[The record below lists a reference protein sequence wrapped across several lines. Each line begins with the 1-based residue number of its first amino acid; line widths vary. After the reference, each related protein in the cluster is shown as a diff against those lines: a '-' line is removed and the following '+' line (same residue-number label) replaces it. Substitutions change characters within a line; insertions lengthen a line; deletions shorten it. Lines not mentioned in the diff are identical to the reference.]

1 MSIKIY
7 EWISG
12 EILESTEEWADI
24 PDAIAD
30 VVIPMLAV
38 ALTITIMWQGY
49 SIMRGAGG
57 QDHLLDVFFNSTRV
71 FFVVSLAL
79 AGGMYSGNVVVLLQ
93 ELREWLTGL
102 FTDTTNSY
110 ASLDSTVSTAL
121 ENYKKIEDHA
131 FENIEI
137 SVMGTS
143 NFQGLITL
151 FLGLIIT
158 GIIILYSIVSA
169 INLIMIDVSLALVIA
184 IGPLFVATLA
194 FNATST
200 FFNSWLSTV
209 LKYIMTAILIAAV
222 IGFANSLVEGFAN
235 ALAVDPA
242 TLDLVSVTT
251 TTVIGGAIL
260 IFLAGKTAVIGGE
273 VIGSI
278 GMQIASLARAVR
290 AVANPVGKA
299 ASATISGAGKAA
311 GYAGGKAAGYL
322 GAKAA
327 NSRLGQA
334 VGGSRA
340 MQMAMKPVNMA
351 SSAMSGAGR
360 AMNQR
365 SVMSAMRAGA
375 QSGNASARNA
385 GIGDISKG

>member
-1 MSIKIY
+1 MSFNIFESLSGKIQQ
-7 EWISG
+7 
-12 EILESTEEWADI
+12 STEAWSNI
-24 PDAIAD
+24 PDAIAG
-30 VVIPMLAV
+30 VVIPMLAI

-79 AGGMYSGNVVVLLQ
+79 AGGMYGGNVVALLQ

-102 FTDTTNSY
+102 FTGTTNSY
-110 ASLDSTVSTAL
+110 AALDSTVTTAL
-121 ENYKKIEDHA
+121 ANFDKIADYS

-143 NFQGLITL
+143 NFEGLLTLLLGALITVVIFIYCL
-151 FLGLIIT
+151 
-158 GIIILYSIVSA
+158 VSA
-169 INLIMIDVSLALVIA
+169 VNLIMIDVSLALVIA
-184 IGPLFVATLA
+184 IGPLFVAALA

-200 FFNSWLSTV
+200 FFNSWLSTI

-222 IGFANSLVEGFAN
+222 IGFANAIVDIFAT
-235 ALAVDPA
+235 ALSQDPA
-242 TLDLVSVTT
+242 GMDFITEAASTT
-251 TTVIGGAIL
+251 AGGAIL

-299 ASATISGAGKAA
+299 ASATMSGAGKAA

-327 NSRLGQA
+327 DSRLGQA

-351 SSAMSGAGR
+351 GSAMSGASR

-365 SVMSAMRAGA
+365 SVMSATRAGA
-375 QSGNASARNA
+375 QSGNSSARNA

>member
-1 MSIKIY
+1 MSFNIY
-7 EWISG
+7 ESLSG
-12 EILESTEEWADI
+12 KILQSTEAWADI
-24 PDAIAD
+24 PDAIAG
-30 VVIPMLAV
+30 VVIPMLAI

-57 QDHLLDVFFNSTRV
+57 QDHLLDVFFNSMRV
-71 FFVVSLAL
+71 FLVVAGAL
-79 AGGMYSGNVVVLLQ
+79 TGGMYSGNVVALFH
-93 ELREWLTGL
+93 EMREWLTGL
-102 FTDTTNSY
+102 FTGTTNSY
-110 ASLDSTVSTAL
+110 AALDSTVTTAL
-121 ENYKKIEDHA
+121 ANFDKIADYS

-143 NFQGLITL
+143 NFEGLLTL
-151 FLGLIIT
+151 FLGALITVVIF
-158 GIIILYSIVSA
+158 LYCLVAA
-169 INLIMIDVSLALVIA
+169 INLIIIDVSLALVIA
-184 IGPLFVATLA
+184 IGPLFVAALA

-209 LKYIMTAILIAAV
+209 LKYIMTAVLIAAV
-222 IGFANSLVEGFAN
+222 IGFANAIVDIFAT
-235 ALAVDPA
+235 ALSQDPA
-242 TLDLVSVTT
+242 GMDFITEAASTSA
-251 TTVIGGAIL
+251 GGAIL
-260 IFLAGKTAVIGGE
+260 IFLAGKTAVMGGE
-273 VIGSI
+273 VIGSV

-299 ASATISGAGKAA
+299 ASATMSGAGKAA

-327 NSRLGQA
+327 DSRLGQA
-334 VGGSRA
+334 VGGNRA

-351 SSAMSGAGR
+351 GSALSGAGR
-360 AMNQR
+360 AMSQR
-365 SVMSAMRAGA
+365 SVMSATRAGA

>member
-184 IGPLFVATLA
+184 IGPLFVAALA

-351 SSAMSGAGR
+351 GSAMSGAGR

-365 SVMSAMRAGA
+365 SVMSATRAGA

-385 GIGDISKG
+385 GIGDISKS